1 MISVKIKTVL
11 SFLTKIFYVLDGLY
25 VHIVKLDCEK
35 LEYVCEI
42 CSILKEMSPMYHII
56 LFLKL
61 GGGSYENL
69 L

>member
-1 MISVKIKTVL
+1 M
-11 SFLTKIFYVLDGLY
+11 FYALDGLY

-42 CSILKEMSPMYHII
+42 CSILKEMSPMHRII